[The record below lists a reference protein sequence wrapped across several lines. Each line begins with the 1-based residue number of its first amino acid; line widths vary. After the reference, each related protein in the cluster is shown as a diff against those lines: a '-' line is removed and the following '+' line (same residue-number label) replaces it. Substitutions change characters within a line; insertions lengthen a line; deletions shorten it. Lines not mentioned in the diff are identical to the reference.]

1 MTRVPI
7 TARRFLLLSLVAAT
21 AACGRMQAKT
31 PAPVAALNMPPPP
44 ARLLIPVELPEPAP
58 ETPEPEAPATPPPAP
73 SRPRETATRP
83 ATTTTAPP
91 ATAPATDTPAAAVL
105 QTTPQASATEERV
118 KALIA
123 SADSNLRSVSYRDL
137 GENAR
142 AQYDAARSYIRQASD
157 AVKAKNYV
165 FAEFLANK
173 ASDLVRLLVRG

>member
-1 MTRVPI
+1 MAGVPLH
-7 TARRFLLLSLVAAT
+7 ARRLVLLGLLAT
-21 AACGRMQAKT
+21 AAACGRMQAKT
-31 PAPVAALNMPPPP
+31 PVPVAALDMPTPP
-44 ARLLIPVELPEPAP
+44 ARLLIPVELPPPEPETPAP
-58 ETPEPEAPATPPPAP
+58 ETAPEPPPAP
-73 SRPRETATRP
+73 SRPRETAPRPP
-83 ATTTTAPP
+83 ATAAAPP
-91 ATAPATDTPAAAVL
+91 ATPAADAAPSAVL

-123 SADSNLRSVSYRDL
+123 SADSSLRSVSFRDL
-137 GENAR
+137 GANAR

>member
-1 MTRVPI
+1 VTL
-7 TARRFLLLSLVAAT
+7 RRILLLGLVAAT

-31 PAPVAALNMPPPP
+31 PVPVAALDMPPPP

-58 ETPEPEAPATPPPAP
+58 EAPEPEAPATPPPAP

-83 ATTTTAPP
+83 PTTTAPP
-91 ATAPATDTPAAAVL
+91 ATAPAADAAPAAVL

-123 SADSNLRSVSYRDL
+123 SADSSLRSVSFRDL
-137 GENAR
+137 GANAR

>member
-1 MTRVPI
+1 MTRVSI
-7 TARRFLLLSLVAAT
+7 TARRLLLLGLVAAT

-31 PAPVAALNMPPPP
+31 PASVTALDMPSPP

-58 ETPEPEAPATPPPAP
+58 EAPEPEAPATPPPAP

-83 ATTTTAPP
+83 PTTTAPP
-91 ATAPATDTPAAAVL
+91 ATAPATDAAPAAVL

-137 GENAR
+137 GANAR
-142 AQYDAARSYIRQASD
+142 AQYDAARSYIRQAGD

>member
-7 TARRFLLLSLVAAT
+7 TARRFLLLGLVAAT

-44 ARLLIPVELPEPAP
+44 ARLLIPVELPAPAP

-83 ATTTTAPP
+83 ATTTATPP
-91 ATAPATDTPAAAVL
+91 ATTPATDTPAAAVL